1 MERDLNLKKVADL
14 RGGPDVRR
22 SAMLRYGIM
31 AASDPA
37 PPYGAKTIMSAVL
50 QQSRLSVR
58 ELVGPDEWRKR
69 VDLAAAY
76 RLVHLYGMDEMIAN
90 HISTRV
96 PGEENAFLI
105 NPYGLL
111 YEQMHASCFVKV
123 DLDGNILFN
132 PTELGINRA
141 GFVLHSAVHR
151 ARHEVDCVIHTHSIA
166 GMAVSAMKCGLL
178 PLAQTSMRFV
188 DIAYHEYEGVVLDLD
203 EQDRVVNNLGSH
215 DAMILRNHGLLAVG
229 ASIAEAFN
237 NIFRLERACQVQI
250 AALSCNTELSMP
262 PTEIL
267 EATTHLYKPGVRRR
281 FGLLEWPALLAR
293 LDRIDPTFRD

>member
-1 MERDLNLKKVADL
+1 
-14 RGGPDVRR
+14 
-22 SAMLRYGIM
+22 
-31 AASDPA
+31 
-37 PPYGAKTIMSAVL
+37 MSAVPL
-50 QQSRLSVR
+50 KTRLSVR
-58 ELVGPDEWRKR
+58 ERVSAEEWGRR

-105 NPYGLL
+105 NPYGML
-111 YEQMHASCFVKV
+111 YEQMHASCFVKI
-123 DLDGNILFN
+123 DLEGDILFN
-132 PTELGINRA
+132 PTEYGINRA
-141 GFVLHSAVHR
+141 GFVVHSAVHR
-151 ARHEVDCVIHTHSIA
+151 ARHDVDCVIHTHTIA

-188 DIAYHEYEGVVLDLD
+188 DIAYHDYEGVVLRLE
-203 EQDRVVNNLGSH
+203 EQERLVKSLGERE
-215 DAMILRNHGLLAVG
+215 AMILRNHGLLAVG

-237 NIFRLERACQVQI
+237 NIFRLERACQVQV
-250 AALSCNTELSMP
+250 AALSCNTELFMP

-293 LDRIDPTFRD
+293 LDAIDPSFRD